1 VSFARSNRG
10 YSSEVP
16 SDVSFFSRRTFEA
29 PFGVVTVVG
38 SDLGIRFVM
47 FANDAHPKPVENLL
61 ISDSEIH
68 DSVNDAITQLE
79 EYFNGSRQEF
89 DLPLDL
95 RGTEFQVA
103 AWRALAD
110 IPYGHTASYGQQ
122 AASIGRPKA
131 VRAIGGANGRNPVA
145 IVLPC
150 HRIVGADGSL
160 TGFGGGIAVKK
171 WLLDHEQAVLHNTT
185 SNRA

>member
-1 VSFARSNRG
+1 MPIEQIG
-10 YSSEVP
+10 Y
-16 SDVSFFSRRTFEA
+16 SRRTYEA

-38 SDLGIRFVM
+38 SDLGIRYVM
-47 FANDAHPKPVENLL
+47 FSDDAHPKPLESLQ
-61 ISDSEIH
+61 ISDTDIH

-79 EYFNGSRQEF
+79 DYFNGSRREF

-95 RGTEFQVA
+95 HGTEFQVA
-103 AWRALAD
+103 AWKALAEV
-110 IPYGHTASYGQQ
+110 PYGHTASYGEQ
-122 AASIGRPKA
+122 AASIGRPTA

-171 WLLDHEQAVLHNTT
+171 WLLDHEQATLR
-185 SNRA
+185 SAMGNRT

>member
-1 VSFARSNRG
+1 MQ
-10 YSSEVP
+10 
-16 SDVSFFSRRTFEA
+16 SDVLTFSRRTCAA
-29 PFGVVTVVG
+29 PFGVVTVIG

-47 FANDAHPKPVENLL
+47 FSNDAHPKPLEKLH
-61 ISDSEIH
+61 ISDTEIH
-68 DSVNDAITQLE
+68 ESVNDAITQLD
-79 EYFNGSRQEF
+79 EYFAGSRRDFE
-89 DLPLDL
+89 LPLDL
-95 RGTEFQVA
+95 QGTEFQIA
-103 AWRALAD
+103 AWNALAE
-110 IPYGHTASYGQQ
+110 IPYGCTASYAQQ

-171 WLLDHEQAVLHNTT
+171 WLLDHEHCMLHSAT
-185 SNRA
+185 SDHA

>member
-1 VSFARSNRG
+1 M
-10 YSSEVP
+10 
-16 SDVSFFSRRTFEA
+16 FFSRSTYQA
-29 PFGVVTVVG
+29 PFGVLTVVG
-38 SDLGIRFVM
+38 SDLGIRYVM
-47 FANDAHPKPVENLL
+47 FNNDAHPKPLERLH
-61 ISDSEIH
+61 ISDTEIH
-68 DSVNDAITQLE
+68 DSVNDAITQLQ
-79 EYFNGSRQEF
+79 EYCDGSRRDF

-95 RGTEFQVA
+95 QGTEFQVA

-110 IPYGHTASYGQQ
+110 IPYGRTASYGQQ

-160 TGFGGGIAVKK
+160 TGFGGGIEVKK
-171 WLLDHEQAVLHNTT
+171 WLLDHEQSMLHDEAG
-185 SNRA
+185 NRA

>member
-1 VSFARSNRG
+1 MPIEQIG
-10 YSSEVP
+10 
-16 SDVSFFSRRTFEA
+16 FSRRTYEA
-29 PFGVVTVVG
+29 PFGVLTVVG
-38 SDLGIRFVM
+38 SDRGIRYVM
-47 FANDAHPKPVENLL
+47 FNNDAHPKPLEQLQ
-61 ISDSEIH
+61 ISDTDIH
-68 DSVNDAITQLE
+68 DTVNVAISQLK
-79 EYFNGSRQEF
+79 EYFAGSRRSF

-95 RGTEFQVA
+95 RGTEFQVE
-103 AWRALAD
+103 AWNALAE
-110 IPYGHTASYGQQ
+110 IPYGRTASYGQQ

-171 WLLDHEQAVLHNTT
+171 WLLDHEQSILHSATG
-185 SNRA
+185 NRA

>member
-1 VSFARSNRG
+1 M
-10 YSSEVP
+10 P
-16 SDVSFFSRRTFEA
+16 SDVPFVSRRTCEA

-38 SDLGIRFVM
+38 SDLGIRFVL
-47 FANDAHPKPVENLL
+47 FSKDAHPKPLERLH
-61 ISDSEIH
+61 ISDTEIH
-68 DSVNDAITQLE
+68 DSVNDAITQLQD
-79 EYFNGSRQEF
+79 YFAGSRHDFE
-89 DLPLDL
+89 LPLDL
-95 RGTEFQVA
+95 HGSEFQVA

-110 IPYGHTASYGQQ
+110 IAYGHTASYGQQ
-122 AASIGRPKA
+122 AASIGRPTA

-171 WLLDHEQAVLHNTT
+171 WLLDHEQSMLH
-185 SNRA
+185 SASSDRA

>member
-1 VSFARSNRG
+1 MPID
-10 YSSEVP
+10 EI
-16 SDVSFFSRRTFEA
+16 DFSRRIFEA

-47 FANDAHPKPVENLL
+47 FDNDAHPKPLERLR
-61 ISDSEIH
+61 ISETAIH
-68 DSVNDAITQLE
+68 DSVNNAITQLD
-79 EYFNGSRQEF
+79 EYFDGSRRNF

-95 RGTEFQVA
+95 QGTEFQVA
-103 AWRALAD
+103 AWNALAE

-122 AASIGRPKA
+122 AALIGRPKA

-160 TGFGGGIAVKK
+160 TGFGGGIEVKK
-171 WLLDHEQAVLHNTT
+171 WLLDHEQTVLHSAT

>member
-1 VSFARSNRG
+1 M
-10 YSSEVP
+10 P
-16 SDVSFFSRRTFEA
+16 SDEIGFSRRIFEA

-47 FANDAHPKPVENLL
+47 FDNDAHPKPLEKLR
-61 ISDSEIH
+61 ISDTEIH
-68 DSVNDAITQLE
+68 DSVNSAITQLK
-79 EYFNGSRQEF
+79 EYFEGSRRDFE
-89 DLPLDL
+89 LSLDL
-95 RGTEFQVA
+95 QGTEFQVA
-103 AWRALAD
+103 AWNALAE
-110 IPYGHTASYGQQ
+110 IPYGRTASYGQQ

-171 WLLDHEQAVLHNTT
+171 WLLDHEHTMLHSAT
-185 SNRA
+185 SNPA

>member
-1 VSFARSNRG
+1 M
-10 YSSEVP
+10 
-16 SDVSFFSRRTFEA
+16 FFSRSTYEA
-29 PFGVVTVVG
+29 PFGVLTVVG
-38 SDLGIRFVM
+38 SDLGIRYVM
-47 FANDAHPKPVENLL
+47 FNNDAHPKPLERLH
-61 ISDSEIH
+61 ISDTEIH
-68 DSVNDAITQLE
+68 DSVNDAITQLQ
-79 EYFNGSRQEF
+79 EYCDGSRRDF

-95 RGTEFQVA
+95 QGTEFQVA

-171 WLLDHEQAVLHNTT
+171 WLLDHEQSMLHSTT
-185 SNRA
+185 GNHA

>member
-1 VSFARSNRG
+1 MPIEEIG
-10 YSSEVP
+10 
-16 SDVSFFSRRTFEA
+16 FSRRMYKV
-29 PFGVVTVVG
+29 PFGVLTVVG
-38 SDLGIRFVM
+38 SDLGIRYVLFS
-47 FANDAHPKPVENLL
+47 NDAHPKPLERLH
-61 ISDSEIH
+61 ISDTDIH

-79 EYFNGSRQEF
+79 EYFTGSRHNFE
-89 DLPLDL
+89 LPLDL
-95 RGTEFQVA
+95 QGTEFQVA
-103 AWRALAD
+103 AWNALAD

-160 TGFGGGIAVKK
+160 TGFGGGIEVKK
-171 WLLDHEQAVLHNTT
+171 WLLDHEQSILHSTT
-185 SNRA
+185 DNHA

>member
-1 VSFARSNRG
+1 M
-10 YSSEVP
+10 P
-16 SDVSFFSRRTFEA
+16 SDVPIFSRRTYEA

-47 FANDAHPKPVENLL
+47 FSNDAHPKPLEMLH
-61 ISDSEIH
+61 ISDIEIH
-68 DSVNDAITQLE
+68 VSVNDAITQLE
-79 EYFNGSRQEF
+79 EYFAGSRLDFE
-89 DLPLDL
+89 LPLDL
-95 RGTEFQVA
+95 QGTEFQVA
-103 AWRALAD
+103 AWNALAE
-110 IPYGHTASYGQQ
+110 IPYGRTASYGQQ
-122 AASIGRPKA
+122 AASIGRSKA

-160 TGFGGGIAVKK
+160 TGFGGGIEVKK
-171 WLLDHEQAVLHNTT
+171 WLLDHEQSTLRSAA

>member
-1 VSFARSNRG
+1 VQ
-10 YSSEVP
+10 
-16 SDVSFFSRRTFEA
+16 SDVLTFSRRTCEA
-29 PFGVVTVVG
+29 PFGVVTVIG
-38 SDLGIRFVM
+38 SDLGIRYVLFS
-47 FANDAHPKPVENLL
+47 NDAHPKPLERLH

-68 DSVNDAITQLE
+68 DSVNDAVTQLD
-79 EYFNGSRQEF
+79 EYFNGARRDFE
-89 DLPLDL
+89 LPLDL
-95 RGTEFQVA
+95 QGTEFQVA
-103 AWRALAD
+103 AWNALAD
-110 IPYGHTASYGQQ
+110 IPYGRTASYGQQ

-171 WLLDHEQAVLHNTT
+171 WLLDHEQSILHSATG
-185 SNRA
+185 NRA

>member
-1 VSFARSNRG
+1 M
-10 YSSEVP
+10 P
-16 SDVSFFSRRTFEA
+16 SIEMFFSRSTYEA
-29 PFGVVTVVG
+29 PFGVLTVVG
-38 SDLGIRFVM
+38 SDLGIRYVM
-47 FANDAHPKPVENLL
+47 FNNDAHPKPLERLH
-61 ISDSEIH
+61 ISDTEIH
-68 DSVNDAITQLE
+68 DSVNDAVTQLE
-79 EYFNGSRQEF
+79 EYCDGSRRDF

-95 RGTEFQVA
+95 QGTEFQVA

-110 IPYGHTASYGQQ
+110 ISYGHTASYGQQ

-171 WLLDHEQAVLHNTT
+171 WLLDHEQRMLHSTT
-185 SNRA
+185 GNRA

>member
-1 VSFARSNRG
+1 MPI
-10 YSSEVP
+10 EQI
-16 SDVSFFSRRTFEA
+16 DFSRRTYQA
-29 PFGVVTVVG
+29 PFGVITVVG
-38 SDLGIRFVM
+38 SDLGIRYVM
-47 FANDAHPKPVENLL
+47 FDNYAHPKPLERLR
-61 ISDSEIH
+61 ISETAIH
-68 DSVNDAITQLE
+68 DSVNNAITQLD
-79 EYFNGSRQEF
+79 EYFDGSRRNF

-95 RGTEFQVA
+95 QGTEFQVA
-103 AWRALAD
+103 AWNALAE

-122 AASIGRPKA
+122 AASIGRPRA

-160 TGFGGGIAVKK
+160 TGFGGGIEVKK
-171 WLLDHEQAVLHNTT
+171 WLLDHEQTVLHSAT

>member
-1 VSFARSNRG
+1 MPIEQIG
-10 YSSEVP
+10 
-16 SDVSFFSRRTFEA
+16 FSRRTYEA
-29 PFGVVTVVG
+29 PFGVLTVVG
-38 SDLGIRFVM
+38 SDRGIRYVM
-47 FANDAHPKPVENLL
+47 FNNDAHPKPLEQLQ
-61 ISDSEIH
+61 ISDTDIH
-68 DSVNDAITQLE
+68 VTVNVAISQLK
-79 EYFNGSRQEF
+79 EYFAGSRRSF

-95 RGTEFQVA
+95 RGTEFQVE
-103 AWRALAD
+103 AWNALAE
-110 IPYGHTASYGQQ
+110 IPYGRTASYGQQ

-160 TGFGGGIAVKK
+160 TGFGGGIEVKK
-171 WLLDHEQAVLHNTT
+171 WLLDHEQAMLHNTT